1 MLAGNN
7 GRGSGSEG
15 AGQTHLVENMPQ
27 DERKR
32 AEGSR
37 LRQRGIKTQDGAQT
51 EQKQPAYKP
60 ADKGSLMVRTG
71 WSRSDGVGH
80 LVRYWLMGPTAVIG
94 VLVTTGYCWRIGFKP
109 LLAESIA

>member
-7 GRGSGSEG
+7 GRGSGSER

-37 LRQRGIKTQDGAQT
+37 LRQRGIKTQDGAKT
-51 EQKQPAYKP
+51 GQKQP
-60 ADKGSLMVRTG
+60 T
-71 WSRSDGVGH
+71 
-80 LVRYWLMGPTAVIG
+80 
-94 VLVTTGYCWRIGFKP
+94 
-109 LLAESIA
+109 